1 MLDLTQPTST
11 EHVLGRRAME
21 RLAELDA
28 FTDEPGMLTRFYLSP
43 AHRRAV
49 DCLLGWWRALGVE
62 ARLDAAG
69 SVIARYD
76 GEMPG
81 APTLIV
87 GSHIDTVRNAGSY
100 DGNLGVVAALT
111 AVEQLAR
118 RGKRLPFAIEVVAF
132 GDEEGVRF
140 PTTLSGSRALAGTFN
155 AATLDER
162 DRDGVSRR
170 EALTA
175 FGCDPDGIG
184 TVARDPRQTLGFLEV
199 HIEQGPVLESEG
211 LPVGIVTAI
220 NGATRLAVQMRGTA
234 GHAGTVPMGL
244 RRDALACAAAAVI
257 AIEELARSEP
267 GLVATVGRIE
277 ARPGAVN
284 VIPGEALFTVD
295 VRSSDDAQR
304 TRAVAEIRARLGALA
319 QARAIALD
327 VTTTHEA
334 AACGCDPDIVG
345 QIEAAVVRQGI
356 RPLRLA
362 SGAGHDAM
370 AMAALC
376 PVGMLFVRCDR
387 GISHNPAERITV
399 EDADAAVRVLLDA
412 IRHFRPIP
420 GR

>member
-1 MLDLTQPTST
+1 MLDLTQSTSADRA
-11 EHVLGRRAME
+11 LGHHAME

-28 FTDEPGMLTRFYLSP
+28 FTDEPGMLTRLYLSP

-49 DCLLGWWRALGVE
+49 DCLLGWWRALGIE
-62 ARLDAAG
+62 AKLDAAG
-69 SVIARYD
+69 NVIARYE
-76 GEMPG
+76 GETPG
-81 APTLIV
+81 APALII
-87 GSHIDTVRNAGSY
+87 GSHIDTVRNAGRY

-118 RGKRLPFAIEVVAF
+118 RGERLPFAIEVVAF

-155 AATLDER
+155 PATLDER

-170 EALTA
+170 DALTA

-184 TVARDPRQTLGFLEV
+184 AVARKRDQVLGFLEV

-244 RRDALACAAAAVI
+244 RHDALTCAATAIV
-257 AIEELARSEP
+257 AIEELARSQP

-295 VRSSDDAQR
+295 IRSSDDAQR
-304 TRAVAEIRARLGALA
+304 TRAVAEIGARLGALA
-319 QARAIALD
+319 QARAIALEI
-327 VTTTHEA
+327 TTTHEA
-334 AACGCDPDIVG
+334 AACACHPDIVS
-345 QIEAAVVRQGI
+345 QIEAAVARQGL

-362 SGAGHDAM
+362 SGAGHDTM
-370 AMAALC
+370 AVAALC
-376 PVGMLFVRCDR
+376 PVGMLFVRCDG

-412 IRHFRPIP
+412 IRRFRPVP